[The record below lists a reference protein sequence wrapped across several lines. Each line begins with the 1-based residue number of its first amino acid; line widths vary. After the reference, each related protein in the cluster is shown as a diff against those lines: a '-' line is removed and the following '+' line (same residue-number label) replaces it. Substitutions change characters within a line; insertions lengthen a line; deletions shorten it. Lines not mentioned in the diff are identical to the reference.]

1 MKLYLFSTGLI
12 LGWKDLIVPGSEK
25 GVRMISPVPFFLI
38 EHGSE
43 RILFDTGQCVP
54 EQSPRSDASFI
65 PLLAKEEELEGQ
77 LAKAGFS
84 VSDITRVILSH
95 CHSDHIEGLRYL
107 NGQPCLVQHAAADE
121 SVAVDVLRNPQMD
134 WQLLDGKTDVLGDGR
149 IWCVPTPGHTPG
161 HQSLQLFMDDGS
173 EFVLTGD
180 AAYVRKALEV
190 DTLPGVG
197 GDGEAYVSSLE
208 WIRSRQRAGARVITG
223 HDPEDWATLQL
234 APLYYTSS
242 KGV

>member
-25 GVRMISPVPFFLI
+25 GVRMISPVPFYLI

-54 EQSPRSDASFI
+54 EKSPRSDASFI

-95 CHSDHIEGLRYL
+95 SHGDHTEGLRYL
-107 NGQPCLVQHAAADE
+107 DGQPCMFQQAE
-121 SVAVDVLRNPQMD
+121 GEEGITVDLFLYPKMQWEM
-134 WQLLDGKTDVLGDGR
+134 LDGKTDVLGDGR

-161 HQSLQLFMDDGS
+161 HQSLQVFMDDGS

-190 DTLPGVG
+190 DELPGVG
-197 GDGEAYVSSLE
+197 GDAEAYVSSLE

-223 HDPEDWATLQL
+223 HDPDDWATLKV
-234 APLYYTSS
+234 APFYYTSS